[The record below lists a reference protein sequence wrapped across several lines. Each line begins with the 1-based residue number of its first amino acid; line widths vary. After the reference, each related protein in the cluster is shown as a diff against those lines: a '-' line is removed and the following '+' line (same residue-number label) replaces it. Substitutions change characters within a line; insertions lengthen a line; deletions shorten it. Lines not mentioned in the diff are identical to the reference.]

1 MKKVLQ
7 ASLVLVSAIVGV
19 GFISGKEVV
28 TFFAKFGLVGLI
40 FAVIASIIF
49 GITIAYFLLKSND
62 IDKLLFCKKPQNSIK
77 QSEKVAQN
85 DKIYSINAIFKNLLL
100 VAYVIISAVMISG
113 FRVVFNDFLSPV
125 VVELLIVFLLVS
137 LFFFVGKGEK
147 GLGCLPVIFCAIFG
161 ILLLIIFAENASNIC
176 VKSITKTS
184 NLFIMCLM
192 LFYVSMN
199 LFTCFSV
206 LVKFGK
212 NMNKKECLLSG
223 IVSGIII
230 CIFLVLSVLVL
241 GRQTDNVRMPIL
253 NVIKNNVVKNLYVV
267 VIVLGLLT
275 TLFSTVHG
283 AVYIGESENFVK
295 KRILVLYFS
304 YLISSLGFNLLVG
317 KVYPLL
323 GFFTMLELIIVYLV
337 IKKPQ
342 NNKINC

>member
-7 ASLVLVSAIVGV
+7 TSLVLVSAIVGV

-28 TFFAKFGLVGLI
+28 TFFAKFGLAGLI

-49 GITIAYFLLKSND
+49 SITIAYFLFKSND
-62 IDKLLFCKKPQNSIK
+62 IDKLLFCKKPQNLIK
-77 QSEKVAQN
+77 QSEKVPQN
-85 DKIYSINAIFKNLLL
+85 DKIYSINVIFKNLLL

-125 VVELLIVFLLVS
+125 IVELLIAFLLVL

-147 GLGCLPVIFCAIFG
+147 GLGCLPVIFCVIFG
-161 ILLLIIFAENASNIC
+161 VLLSVIFAENTGNIYIN
-176 VKSITKTS
+176 STTKTS
-184 NLFIMCLM
+184 NVFIMCLM

-223 IVSGIII
+223 IISGIII
-230 CIFLVLSVLVL
+230 CVFLVLSVLVL
-241 GRQTDNVRMPIL
+241 GGQTDNIRMPIL

-283 AVYIGESENFVK
+283 AVYIGESKNLIK
-295 KRILVLYFS
+295 KRVMVLYFS

-323 GFFTMLELIIVYLV
+323 GFFTMLELIIIYLI

-342 NNKINC
+342 NNKFVC